1 MQGRALRT
9 PDPAVPGAHY
19 QRVCGMR
26 NADGTEMDFSGQGIE
41 RLRQE
46 KEAFERSV
54 GRPVHDFE
62 WFSALYREMPF
73 RNPAYH
79 ALFALLE
86 GRRVPVLFHCSCGK
100 DRTGIGAMLIPLALG
115 VSRADALADYM
126 LTNVYRREIIERFLA
141 DKPAAERDLLLPVE
155 GVSEPMGAG
164 AIDEILRR
172 YPSYEAYFAD
182 EFGLDAARLKALR
195 DFYLE

>member
-1 MQGRALRT
+1 MQSVPAGTNLTQLMYRQMLTGNKAFKELFRAL
-9 PDPAVPGAHY
+9 
-19 QRVCGMR
+19 
-26 NADGTEMDFSGQGIE
+26 
-41 RLRQE
+41 
-46 KEAFERSV
+46 EAGET
-54 GRPVHDFE
+54 
-62 WFSALYREMPF
+62 
-73 RNPAYH
+73 
-79 ALFALLE
+79 
-86 GRRVPVLFHCSCGK
+86 PVLFHCSCGK
-100 DRTGIGAMLIPLALG
+100 DRTGIGAMLILLALG

>member
-1 MQGRALRT
+1 MKRLTREERRRIQRRAANIRFL
-9 PDPAVPGAHY
+9 
-19 QRVCGMR
+19 
-26 NADGTEMDFSGQGIE
+26 
-41 RLRQE
+41 
-46 KEAFERSV
+46 AF
-54 GRPVHDFE
+54 
-62 WFSALYREMPF
+62 
-73 RNPAYH
+73 
-79 ALFALLE
+79 
-86 GRRVPVLFHCSCGK
+86 VL
-100 DRTGIGAMLIPLALG
+100 ILLALG

-141 DKPAAERDLLLPVE
+141 DKPAAERELLLPVE

>member
-1 MQGRALRT
+1 MQ
-9 PDPAVPGAHY
+9 VVFSPGAEI
-19 QRVCGMR
+19 Q
-26 NADGTEMDFSGQGIE
+26 
-41 RLRQE
+41 
-46 KEAFERSV
+46 FE
-54 GRPVHDFE
+54 G
-62 WFSALYREMPF
+62 ANNF
-73 RNPAYH
+73 R
-79 ALFALLE
+79 
-86 GRRVPVLFHCSCGK
+86 
-100 DRTGIGAMLIPLALG
+100 ALG

-164 AIDEILRR
+164 AIDEILRC